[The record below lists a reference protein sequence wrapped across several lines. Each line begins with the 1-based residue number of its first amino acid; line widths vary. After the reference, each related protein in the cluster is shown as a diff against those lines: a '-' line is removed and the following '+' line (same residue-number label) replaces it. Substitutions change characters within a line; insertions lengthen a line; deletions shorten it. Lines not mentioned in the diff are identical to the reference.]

1 LRAYRYFILSFAILF
16 LDQVTKILV
25 NRLIP
30 LYTIAWSFAGDFFRL
45 IHVRNQGVAFSMGSG
60 FPEIL
65 RLVLFIV
72 LPLFILGAV
81 AFYLMKGKD
90 LTDGQRWTLAAVVG
104 GGLGNQIDR
113 IFRPDGVV
121 DFLDFKF
128 YGLFGLERW
137 PTFNVADAT
146 LVVSSIILV
155 ILLYL
160 QEARLRKTHE

>member
-1 LRAYRYFILSFAILF
+1 
-16 LDQVTKILV
+16 
-25 NRLIP
+25 
-30 LYTIAWSFAGDFFRL
+30 
-45 IHVRNQGVAFSMGSG
+45 
-60 FPEIL
+60 
-65 RLVLFIV
+65 
-72 LPLFILGAV
+72 V